1 MKHVR
6 TDYVRVV
13 NGLRKVLDKIII
25 NNEPAL
31 RDRAVKA
38 QYHIA
43 ELSKLFY
50 ETYSTTSVNQFVILP
65 SYWEYFE
72 FVNQLNEL

>member
-1 MKHVR
+1 MRHVR
-6 TDYVRVV
+6 TDYVRVI
-13 NGLRKVLDKIII
+13 NGLRKVVDKIIV

-50 ETYSTTSVNQFVILP
+50 ETYSQTSVNQLVILLF
-65 SYWEYFE
+65 YLEC
-72 FVNQLNEL
+72 